1 MAGLSLKN
9 VTKYY
14 QNGHVAVR
22 DFTLDIADSEF
33 VVLVGPEGCGRST
46 VLRMIAGL
54 EDISSGELL
63 IDGKR
68 VNEEGTREREVAM
81 LFENC
86 VLYPQMS
93 VYENMAFGLRLKR
106 LPEQEIDRA
115 VRAMAEYLN
124 LTGELDALP
133 EQLTEAQRQLAAVG
147 RALVK
152 KPQVFLMDRPFSSR
166 NAKIKEDMQNELIA
180 LYKTLKT
187 TSIYATV
194 DPVEAMKMGTKV
206 VVMNE
211 GTIQQAGTPKEIYD
225 TPANRFVA
233 GFMGNPGVNMLDL
246 RIGEEDGRLY
256 GELKGTKM
264 ALPEAFSERL
274 RREDYIGKELVLGIR
289 PEHASVGDRDPQDP
303 SNEVFTALAE
313 DCQISED
320 GLLLTLSGEE
330 GTFTIRLSEPMKR
343 MPKDKVSFY
352 VDKKRF
358 LFFDKETGRIIL

>member
-68 VNEEGTREREVAM
+68 VNEEGTREVAM

-233 GFMGNPGVNMLDL
+233 GGLLRASQKGRLHRKRACARHPAGACVCGRQRSERSVQRGVHSPGRGLPDFRGRPSSDAVGGRGNLYDPPF
-246 RIGEEDGRLY
+246 RAHEED
-256 GELKGTKM
+256 
-264 ALPEAFSERL
+264 A
-274 RREDYIGKELVLGIR
+274 
-289 PEHASVGDRDPQDP
+289 
-303 SNEVFTALAE
+303 
-313 DCQISED
+313 
-320 GLLLTLSGEE
+320 
-330 GTFTIRLSEPMKR
+330 KR
-343 MPKDKVSFY
+343 
-352 VDKKRF
+352 
-358 LFFDKETGRIIL
+358 

>member
-33 VVLVGPEGCGRST
+33 VALVGPEGCGRST

-63 IDGKR
+63 MDGRR

-93 VYENMAFGLRLKR
+93 VYENMAFGLRLRR
-106 LPEQEIDRA
+106 LPEKEIDSK
-115 VRAMAEYLN
+115 VRSMAEYLD
-124 LTGELDALP
+124 LTEMLDALP

-147 RALVK
+147 RALVRE
-152 KPQVFLMDRPFSSR
+152 PRVFLMDRPFSSR
-166 NAKIKEDMQNELIA
+166 NEKIKEDMQNELIT
-180 LYKTLKT
+180 LYQTLKT
-187 TSIYATV
+187 TSIYATG
-194 DPVEAMKMGTKV
+194 DPMEAMKMGTKV

-211 GTIQQAGTPKEIYD
+211 GSIQQAGTPKEIYD

-233 GFMGNPGVNMLDL
+233 RFMGNPGVNILDARISEEGGQLWADL
-246 RIGEEDGRLY
+246 RESRVR
-256 GELKGTKM
+256 
-264 ALPEAFSERL
+264 LPEKTAEKL
-274 RREDYIGKELVLGIR
+274 RRGAYPGKEVSLGIR
-289 PEHASVGDRDPQDP
+289 PEHVFLGSRDPEDP
-303 SNEVFTALAE
+303 SNEVYTMAE
-313 DCQISED
+313 ENCRLSED
-320 GLLLTLSGEE
+320 GLLLTMTGED
-330 GTFTIRLSEPMKR
+330 GSFTIRLPEPAGEQLGETVSCYM
-343 MPKDKVSFY
+343 DKNCL
-352 VDKKRF
+352 

>member
-63 IDGKR
+63 IDGR
-68 VNEEGTREREVAM
+68 RMNEEGTREREVAM

-86 VLYPQMS
+86 VLYPRMS

-106 LPEQEIDRA
+106 LPEKEIDQM
-115 VRAMAEYLN
+115 VRSMAQHLA
-124 LTGELDALP
+124 LTDMLDVLP
-133 EQLTEAQRQLAAVG
+133 DQLTEAQRQLAAVG
-147 RALVK
+147 RALVRS
-152 KPQVFLMDRPFSSR
+152 PRVFLMDRPFSSR
-166 NAKIKEDMQNELIA
+166 NAKIREDMQNELTA
-180 LYKTLKT
+180 LYRTLKT
-187 TSIYATV
+187 TSIYATG

-211 GTIQQAGTPKEIYD
+211 GTIQQAGTPEEIYD
-225 TPANRFVA
+225 VPANRFVA
-233 GFMGNPGVNMLDL
+233 RFMGNPGVNILEARIREENGQLWADL
-246 RIGEEDGRLY
+246 KDAQVKLPEIFFERLKQGGYAGEEI
-256 GELKGTKM
+256 
-264 ALPEAFSERL
+264 S
-274 RREDYIGKELVLGIR
+274 LGIR
-289 PEHASVGDRDPQDP
+289 PEHVFLGSRDPKDP
-303 SNEVFTALAE
+303 SNEVYTISGE
-313 DCQISED
+313 NCQLSED
-320 GLLLTLSGEE
+320 GLLLTMAGED
-330 GTFTIRLSEPMKR
+330 GIFTIRLSEPEKGQLG
-343 MPKDKVSFY
+343 DTVSCY
-352 VDKKRF
+352 MNKNHL

>member
-63 IDGKR
+63 MDGKR
-68 VNEEGTREREVAM
+68 MNEEGSREREVAM

-106 LPEQEIDRA
+106 LPEKEIDKM
-115 VRAMAEYLN
+115 VRSMAEHLN
-124 LTGELDALP
+124 LTEELAALP

-147 RALVK
+147 RAIVRR
-152 KPQVFLMDRPFSSR
+152 PRVFLMDRPFSSR
-166 NAKIKEDMQNELIA
+166 NAKIKEDMQNELMN

-187 TSIYATV
+187 TSIYATG
-194 DPVEAMKMGTKV
+194 DPLEAMKMGTKV

-211 GTIQQAGTPKEIYD
+211 GTIQQAGTPQEIYNA
-225 TPANRFVA
+225 PANRFVA
-233 GFMGNPGVNMLDL
+233 SFMGNPGVNILDAK
-246 RIGEEDGRLY
+246 ISEEKEQLY
-256 GELKGTKM
+256 ADLKGIRIK
-264 ALPEAFSERL
+264 LPGVFANRL
-274 RREDYIGKELVLGIR
+274 RRGEYIGKEVSLGIR
-289 PEHASVGDRDPQDP
+289 PEHAFLGDRDPKEP
-303 SNEVFTALAE
+303 SNEIFTASAE
-313 DCQISED
+313 EYQISAD
-320 GLLLTLSGEE
+320 CLLLTLSGEE
-330 GTFTIRLSEPMKR
+330 GAFTLRLSEAMNSQPAGN
-343 MPKDKVSFY
+343 VSFY
-352 VDKKRF
+352 IDKSRL
-358 LFFDKETGRIIL
+358 LFFDKETGRSIL

>member
-9 VTKYY
+9 VTKNY

-33 VVLVGPEGCGRST
+33 VALVGPEGCGRST

-54 EDISSGELL
+54 EDISSGEFLM
-63 IDGKR
+63 DGRR
-68 VNEEGTREREVAM
+68 VNEENTREREVAM

-106 LPEQEIDRA
+106 LPEREIDKM
-115 VRAMAEYLN
+115 VRAMADHLN
-124 LTGELDALP
+124 LADMLDALP

-147 RALVK
+147 RALVR

-166 NAKIKEDMQNELIA
+166 NAAIKEDMQNELIKLYQA
-180 LYKTLKT
+180 LKI
-187 TSIYATV
+187 TSIYATG
-194 DPVEAMKMGTKV
+194 DPMEAMKMGTKV

-211 GTIQQAGTPKEIYD
+211 GTIQQAGTPREICE

-233 GFMGNPGVNMLDL
+233 RFMGNPGANILEA
-246 RIGEEDGRLY
+246 RISEEDGQIWVD
-256 GELKGTKM
+256 LKTSRVR
-264 ALPEAFSERL
+264 LPEKFSEQL
-274 RREDYIGKELVLGIR
+274 RKGDYVGKEVSLGIR
-289 PEHASVGDRDPQDP
+289 PEHVFLGNRDPKDP
-303 SNEVFTALAE
+303 SNEVYTISGE
-313 DCQISED
+313 NCQLSED
-320 GLLLTLSGEE
+320 GLLLTMTGED
-330 GTFTIRLSEPMKR
+330 GIFAIRLSEPVKEQLGDTVSCYM
-343 MPKDKVSFY
+343 DKN
-352 VDKKRF
+352 RL

>member
-22 DFTLDIADSEF
+22 DFTLEIGDSEF

-63 IDGKR
+63 MDGR
-68 VNEEGTREREVAM
+68 RINEEGTREREVAM

-115 VRAMAEYLN
+115 VRAMAEHLD
-124 LTGELDALP
+124 LTKELDALP
-133 EQLTEAQRQLAAVG
+133 DQLTEAQRQLAAVG
-147 RALVK
+147 RALVR
-152 KPQVFLMDRPFSSR
+152 KPKVFLMDRPFSSR
-166 NAKIKEDMQNELIA
+166 NAKIKEEMQNELIT
-180 LYKTLKT
+180 LYQALKT

-194 DPVEAMKMGTKV
+194 DPAEAMKMGTKV

-211 GTIQQAGTPKEIYD
+211 GTIQQAGTPEEIYD
-225 TPANRFVA
+225 APANRFVA
-233 GFMGNPGVNMLDL
+233 RFMGNPGVNMLEVQISEEEGQLYADL
-246 RIGEEDGRLY
+246 KEIRV
-256 GELKGTKM
+256 K
-264 ALPEAFSERL
+264 LPEQFSEPM
-274 RREDYIGKELVLGIR
+274 RRGEYIGKEVSLGIR
-289 PEHASVGDRDPQDP
+289 PEHAFLGDRDPKDP
-303 SNEVFTALAE
+303 SNEVFTASAE
-313 DCQISED
+313 DWQITED
-320 GLLLTLSGEE
+320 GILLTLSGEE
-330 GTFTIRLSEPMKR
+330 GSFVIRLPEPVNR
-343 MPKDKVSFY
+343 QPEDRVSFY
-352 VDKKRF
+352 VDKTRF

>member
-206 VVMNE
+206 VVMND
-211 GTIQQAGTPKEIYD
+211 GTIQQAGTPNEIYD

-256 GELKGTKM
+256 GELKGTKV
-264 ALPEAFSERL
+264 ALPETFSERL
-274 RREDYIGKELVLGIR
+274 RREDYIGKEVVLGIR

-320 GLLLTLSGEE
+320 GLLLTLS
-330 GTFTIRLSEPMKR
+330 R
-343 MPKDKVSFY
+343 
-352 VDKKRF
+352 
-358 LFFDKETGRIIL
+358 